1 MSENQPNSEPNED
14 ANRLKELEAHLSLFQ
29 PKKPSLEFDSVFPV
43 VASTSVASP
52 STTTPSLVSTAALVR
67 WSIASGL
74 CGILLGG
81 ACVYGLMSTQNLAT
95 GSQGDTVA
103 AESIE
108 AMRELP
114 TNPPAIA
121 VEESEPL
128 FPSTTIE
135 PSYEKWLP
143 VLGNNFSN
151 NRPSHNAS
159 TLADKQVSL
168 KSINIQL
175 PGESANRQERDQS
188 SVGSMRK
195 DLMTQFH

>member
-1 MSENQPNSEPNED
+1 MSDTQPNSEPNED

-29 PKKPSLEFDSVFPV
+29 PKKPLLEFDSVFPA
-43 VASTSVASP
+43 VASTSVVSP

-74 CGILLGG
+74 SGILLGG

-95 GSQGDTVA
+95 GSQEDTVA
-103 AESIE
+103 AKSIE
-108 AMRELP
+108 AKRELP

-121 VEESEPL
+121 VKESEPL

-151 NRPSHNAS
+151 NRPSYNAS

-168 KSINIQL
+168 KSIKIQL
-175 PGESANRQERDQS
+175 PDESANRQERDQS

-195 DLMTQFH
+195 DFMTQFH